1 MNNWLLLI
9 LSLPTENAT
18 VRMRAWRAVKACG
31 AVVLRDG
38 VYLLPSL
45 DGCREVFRRVS
56 DEVKEAGGS
65 VFLMET
71 SDPGEQDLSVLFDRS
86 EDYAQ
91 LAAEIEECHRSLAN
105 NSSPADAIKP
115 IRKLRKT
122 LNSLIEIDFF
132 PTLQKPRA
140 ETALSELESL
150 VGKLLAPDE
159 PSAIERTISRI
170 DVTAFR
176 KQQWAT
182 RQRPWVDRLA
192 SAWLIRRLIDPDAQF
207 IWLASVADCPPEAI
221 GFDFDGAQFTH
232 VGERVTFETLLLSFG
247 LDSPAL
253 SRLGR
258 LVHCLDVGG
267 IRPAEASGI
276 EQVLAG
282 LKDSIPDD
290 NRLLD
295 VASGV
300 FDGLYA
306 VFRKEEE
313 PDDTLQTPD

>member
-1 MNNWLLLI
+1 MNTWLLLI

-18 VRMRAWRAVKACG
+18 VRMRAWRAVKAGG
-31 AVVLRDG
+31 AAVLRDG

-45 DGCREVFRRVS
+45 DGCREVFRRVA

-65 VFLMET
+65 VFLMDA
-71 SDPGEQDLSVLFDRS
+71 SDPGEQGLSALFDRS
-86 EDYAQ
+86 QDYAQ
-91 LAAEIEECHRSLAN
+91 LAAEIEACHRSLAD
-105 NSSPADAIKP
+105 SGSPVDMIKP

-122 LNSLIEIDFF
+122 LSSLIEIDFF
-132 PTLQKPRA
+132 PALQKTRA
-140 ETALSELESL
+140 EAALSELESV

-159 PSAIERTISRI
+159 PLAIERTIPRLEAA
-170 DVTAFR
+170 AFR
-176 KQQWAT
+176 KRQWAT

-192 SAWLIRRLIDPDAQF
+192 SAWLIRRHIDPDAQF
-207 IWLASVADCPPEAI
+207 IWLASASDCPPDAI

-232 VGERVTFETLLLSFG
+232 VGKRVTFETLLVSFG

-282 LKDSIPDD
+282 LKDSIADD
-290 NRLLD
+290 SRLLD
-295 VASGV
+295 VAGGV

-306 VFRKEEE
+306 VFRKEAEAN
-313 PDDTLQTPD
+313 DTLQTPD